1 VRKDFT
7 TKGVTGPPL
16 FSGYITTFC
25 NHFAEYGG
33 IGPAGGGFLPVSGPP
48 GGDNLEQ
55 PDERDRRIRE
65 LEERL
70 SRLGEAGLRINE
82 DLDMGTVL
90 QGVLDSARSLTGARY
105 GVIALH
111 DADGT
116 AGDFLAS
123 GMTPEET
130 GRLWNIPGWP
140 EHFGYLSMI
149 PGPLRIPD
157 LLGHIRVLGLP
168 ELIPPV
174 QVSARV
180 SFLAF
185 PVLHRGERVGSVFLA
200 EKEDEQEFTQEDQDT
215 LALFASQAALAI
227 ANARRHREEQQARN
241 DLETLVDTSP
251 VGVAVFDAATGLPR
265 SFNREARRIVDSLR
279 DPGQPVQDLLELVTF
294 KRADGR
300 VVSLMEFPVAEALQS
315 GETLRAEEVVIS
327 VPDGRSLTLLLN
339 ATPILSGDGGIES
352 MVVTLQ
358 DMAEVRESERLRAEF
373 LAMVSHE
380 LRIPLTSIKGSAT
393 TILDSVA
400 DLDPAVVRQFA
411 RIMRDQADHMN
422 ALVSDLLDVARIET
436 GALPVKPEPAEAAAL
451 VDQAR
456 NAFSSAGGRNHL
468 EIDVDPDLPLVA
480 ADRRR
485 IVQVLVNLL
494 TNAARHSPE
503 SSAIRVS
510 AVREGLFVAVS
521 VADQGRGIPAG
532 RLPEL
537 FRKFSVAQSG
547 EPGGDTGLGLAICQG
562 IVEAHGGR
570 IRAES
575 DGVGLG
581 ARFTFTLPT
590 VETAGSGGA
599 SPVAPRSQRLE
610 PTESG
615 EAVRVLVVDDDP
627 NDLRYVRDT
636 LVQAGYAPVA
646 AGDPEEAMRLMETER
661 PALAL
666 LDLMLPDTDGLE
678 LMQAILGVA
687 DVPVIF
693 LSAYGREEQIA
704 RALEMGAD
712 DYVVKPFSPTELAA
726 RIKAALRR
734 RVASEPLEPYVLGE
748 LTVDFAQRRVTL
760 AGRQVHL
767 TPTEYGVLAEM
778 AAHAGRVVTHEHLLE
793 RVWGERGSGSLRPL
807 RTIVGKLRRKLGEDA
822 DKPSYIFTEP
832 RVGFRMPRGGAGTE

>member
-1 VRKDFT
+1 M
-7 TKGVTGPPL
+7 
-16 FSGYITTFC
+16 
-25 NHFAEYGG
+25 
-33 IGPAGGGFLPVSGPP
+33 
-48 GGDNLEQ
+48 EQ
-55 PDERDRRIRE
+55 LNERDRRIQE

-70 SRLGEAGLRINE
+70 ARLGEAGLRINE
-82 DLDMGTVL
+82 DLDFNTVL

-140 EHFGYLSMI
+140 EHFGYLSRI
-149 PGPLRIPD
+149 PGPLRVPD
-157 LLGHIRVLGLP
+157 LLEHIRALGLP

-174 QVSARV
+174 EVSARV

-185 PVLHRGERVGSVFLA
+185 PVLHRGERVGSIFLA
-200 EKEDEQEFTQEDQDT
+200 EKEGGLEFTHEDEET
-215 LALFASQAALAI
+215 LALFASQAAMAI
-227 ANARRHREEQQARN
+227 ANARRHREEQRARN

-279 DPGQPVQDLLELVTF
+279 DPGQSVQDLLEVVTF
-294 KRADGR
+294 RRADGR
-300 VVSLMEFPVAEALQS
+300 VVSLMEFPLAEALQS

-339 ATPILSGDGGIES
+339 ATPILSGDGVIES

-358 DMAEVRESERLRAEF
+358 DMADVREPERLRAEF

-393 TILDSVA
+393 TILDSVS
-400 DLDPAVVRQFA
+400 DLDPAVVRQFV
-411 RIMRDQADHMN
+411 RIMRDQADNIN

-436 GALPVKPEPAEAAAL
+436 GALPVNPEPAEVAAL
-451 VDQAR
+451 VDRAR
-456 NAFSSAGGRNHL
+456 NAFRNSGGRNHL
-468 EIDVDPDLPLVA
+468 EIDVDSDLPLVT

-503 SSAIRVS
+503 SSVIRVS
-510 AVREGLFVAVS
+510 AVRKGVYVAITVS
-521 VADQGRGIPAG
+521 DEGRGIPAE
-532 RLPEL
+532 RLPDL
-537 FRKFSVAQSG
+537 FRKFSVAQS
-547 EPGGDTGLGLAICQG
+547 EERGGDTGLGLAICQG

-570 IRAES
+570 IRGES
-575 DGVGLG
+575 DGPGCG
-581 ARFTFTLPT
+581 SRFTFTLPT
-590 VETAGSGGA
+590 VETGGGA
-599 SPVAPRSQRLE
+599 TLVPVSSSRSGQRGELE
-610 PTESG
+610 ER
-615 EAVRVLVVDDDP
+615 VKVLVVDDDP

-646 AGDPEEAMRLMETER
+646 AGDPEEALRLMEAER
-661 PALAL
+661 PELAL
-666 LDLMLPDTDGLE
+666 LDLMLPDSDGIE
-678 LMQAILGVA
+678 LMGAILSVA

-693 LSAYGREEQIA
+693 LSAYGKEEVVA

-734 RVASEPLEPYVLGE
+734 RATVEPPEPYVLGD
-748 LTVDFAQRRVTL
+748 LTVDFAQRWLTL

-767 TPTEYGVLAEM
+767 TPTEYGVLAEL

-793 RVWGERGSGSLRPL
+793 WVWGERGSGSLRPL
-807 RTIVGKLRRKLGEDA
+807 RTMVGKLRRKLGDNA
-822 DKPSYIFTEP
+822 DKPVYIFTEP
-832 RVGFRMPRGGAGTE
+832 RVGFRMPRGGGGAG